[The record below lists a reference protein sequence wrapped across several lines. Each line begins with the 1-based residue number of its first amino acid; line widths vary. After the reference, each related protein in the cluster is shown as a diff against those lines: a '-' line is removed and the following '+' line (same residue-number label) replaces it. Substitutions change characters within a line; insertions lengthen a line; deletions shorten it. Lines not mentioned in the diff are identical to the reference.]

1 MADFAERLTLI
12 ENRIQT
18 ACARAGRS
26 PESVKLL
33 AVSKT
38 HSPETV
44 CEAAQCGIT
53 VFGENK
59 VQEAERK
66 IPLCPGNLSW
76 HLIGHL
82 QSNKV
87 KRAVRL
93 FDMIHAADSL
103 KILET
108 IDQACDEAG
117 RNIKTLLEVNVS
129 GEAAK
134 FGLRPDEVE
143 SVLDAASS
151 LRRIEIEGLMTM
163 PPFREDPEESRQWF
177 RALAE
182 LRERMRAAG
191 YGLPELSMGMSHDFE
206 IAIEEG
212 ATWIRVGS
220 ALFGARK

>member
-129 GEAAK
+129 GK
-134 FGLRPDEVE
+134 QLNSGFVR
-143 SVLDAASS
+143 
-151 LRRIEIEGLMTM
+151 
-163 PPFREDPEESRQWF
+163 
-177 RALAE
+177 
-182 LRERMRAAG
+182 
-191 YGLPELSMGMSHDFE
+191 
-206 IAIEEG
+206 
-212 ATWIRVGS
+212 
-220 ALFGARK
+220 